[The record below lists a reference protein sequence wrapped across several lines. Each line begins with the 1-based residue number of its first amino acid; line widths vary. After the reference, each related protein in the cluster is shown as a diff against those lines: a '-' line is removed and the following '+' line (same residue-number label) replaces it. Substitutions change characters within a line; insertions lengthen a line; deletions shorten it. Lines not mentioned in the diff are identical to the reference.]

1 MIFVKV
7 SSLFRSDAIF
17 VFCFVKLLK
26 LLVLVSH
33 KEEQYNDSYGLNSGT
48 KRCHRIDQNLLLK
61 STEAYETG

>member
-7 SSLFRSDAIF
+7 SSLFRLNAIF

-26 LLVLVSH
+26 LLALVSH
-33 KEEQYNDSYGLNSGT
+33 KEEQYNDSYWLNSGT
-48 KRCHRIDQNLLLK
+48 KRCYRIDQNSLLK